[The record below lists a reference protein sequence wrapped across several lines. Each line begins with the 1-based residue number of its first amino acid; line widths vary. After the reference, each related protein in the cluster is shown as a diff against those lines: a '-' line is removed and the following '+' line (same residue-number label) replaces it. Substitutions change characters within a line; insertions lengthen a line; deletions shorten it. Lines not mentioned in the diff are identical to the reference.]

1 MATSTH
7 TAPELRERIG
17 VMQFF
22 LHCSCSD
29 VAPTRCSRHSTVE
42 PKEENYAES
51 YENGCGAV
59 VVLSVWLYACSNVAP
74 SNCAMD
80 GAVEPKVFRPA
91 SSFSHQ
97 GGCSVISIFRCSCSS
112 VAPTTCST
120 D

>member
-1 MATSTH
+1 
-7 TAPELRERIG
+7 
-17 VMQFF
+17 MQFF

-51 YENGCGAV
+51 CENGCGAV
-59 VVLSVWLYACSNVAP
+59 VVLSVWLYACSDVAP
-74 SNCAMD
+74 SSCATD

-91 SSFSHQ
+91 NSFSHQ
-97 GGCSVISIFRCSCSS
+97 DGCSVISIFRCSCSS